1 MSAELRVRIFQIGCC
16 MSACLIQGIKRFP
29 RLSGRTTDQ
38 PKKLTVRLANI
49 SKLLPDTLM
58 LMTKRT
64 TYVNSAH
71 SALCQWKF
79 KSQKSLCN
87 ITQKW
92 GVTNKNKR
100 FCISVLKLCLKCRKI
115 LIVKGVVNLQ
125 TFCIQSLCHNLCG
138 LKCAKSRTCPNLS
151 LFTLWSQQ
159 SKNMRIIGR

>member
-1 MSAELRVRIFQIGCC
+1 MSTELCVCIFQIGCC
-16 MSACLIQGIKRFP
+16 MSACFIKSIKRLP

-71 SALCQWKF
+71 SALCQRKF

-87 ITQKW
+87 VAQKW
-92 GVTNKNKR
+92 SMSDKNQC

-115 LIVKGVVNLQ
+115 LIVKGVMNLQ
-125 TFCIQSLCHNLCG
+125 TFCIQSLCHNLCS
-138 LKCAKSRTCPNLS
+138 LKRAKSGTCPNLS

-159 SKNMRIIGR
+159 TKDMRIIGR